1 MESVKKLFEQ
11 LPKDT
16 SYRELEQR
24 FRKNSTVQRKLQNQ
38 ISGVTMKTIRQVVY
52 EHQTV
57 RGETKIEP
65 SDLEMLLIRCERS
78 SSNLYFGTLA
88 DRLIHPICTIRY
100 GV

>member
-16 SYRELEQR
+16 SLREVEQR
-24 FRKNSTVQRKLQNQ
+24 FGKNSTVQRKLQRQ

-57 RGETKIEP
+57 FVSAQNYR
-65 SDLEMLLIRCERS
+65 
-78 SSNLYFGTLA
+78 
-88 DRLIHPICTIRY
+88 
-100 GV
+100 